1 MIFFF
6 YSALALAAVIFGLF
20 WLVSTDHEYRDLGF
34 PWYKRPL
41 AFWGFIVAALI
52 FAIIS
57 N

>member
-1 MIFFF
+1 MVVFF

-20 WLVSTDHEYRDLGF
+20 RLVSSDHEYRDLGF